1 MNRRSAASNYGEG
14 PPAYLDRETSSFLS
28 SEPESPTAASRH
40 NGGATMRL
48 LPSGGNDYNEDITG
62 GSPGASPSHYASQYS
77 E

>member
-1 MNRRSAASNYGEG
+1 MNRRSAASNYGEE
-14 PPAYLDRETSSFLS
+14 PPYLDRETSSFLS

-48 LPSGGNDYNEDITG
+48 LHSGGDDHDEDITG
-62 GSPGASPSHYASQYS
+62 GSPGASPSRYASQYS